1 MKKLD
6 YKEILGDEIPCENKF
21 YKRFCLGFMSAFTL
35 AFISIVGF
43 FALLWLYDP
52 LQIYHK
58 PYFRETTSML
68 DTRIQIK
75 GIVKNYD
82 FDSFIW
88 GTSIMENTL
97 EKEANQKLGGKW
109 INISNGSFALNERA
123 VILRYIFKHS
133 KPKHFIFSL
142 DITHLVVCHTNGTA
156 NFAFLYDDSEI
167 NDLKIYLNKKII
179 SCALKFSTSEE
190 CVGKKVLTNLIS
202 WTWGIDP
209 DYKWKIR
216 FGGIKQWLKYPYEFG
231 TNAGGDLDIRDTAR
245 MAAAIKYNPKSFEGS
260 IRAHQKYVDENL
272 LTFARQNP
280 SVKFS
285 IVIPTY
291 SRLYYRLND
300 EVFPKAR
307 VILKWLINE
316 VANLENVKIYGFDDL
331 TYADKISNYKDLT
344 HYNVDMNSMQLDAIA
359 SGTHILTPQNIDEY
373 LATMEAK
380 IKAYDLTP
388 LINEIKAWEVEQN
401 KSKNKE
407 KALFQKSVD
416 LSF

>member
-1 MKKLD
+1 
-6 YKEILGDEIPCENKF
+6 
-21 YKRFCLGFMSAFTL
+21 
-35 AFISIVGF
+35 
-43 FALLWLYDP
+43 
-52 LQIYHK
+52 
-58 PYFRETTSML
+58 ML

-88 GTSIMENTL
+88 GTSMMENTL

-109 INISNGSFALNERA
+109 INISSGSFALNERA
-123 VILRYIFKHS
+123 VILKYMFKH
-133 KPKHFIFSL
+133 KQPKHFIFSL
-142 DITHLVVCHTNGTA
+142 DITHLVVYHTNDTNRLA
-156 NFAFLYDDSEI
+156 ILYDDSEM
-167 NDLKIYLNKKII
+167 NDLKMYLNEKTIF
-179 SCALKFSTSEE
+179 CALKFSTSED

-231 TNAGGDLDIRDTAR
+231 TNAAFNGGDLDIRDTER
-245 MAAAIKYNPKSFEGS
+245 MIDALKYNSKFFEGS
-260 IRAHQKYVDENL
+260 IKPNQEYVEKNL
-272 LTFARQNP
+272 LSFARQNP

-307 VILKWLINE
+307 VILKWLVNE

-331 TYADKISNYKDLT
+331 PYADDIANYKDLT

-359 SGTHILTPQNIDEY
+359 SGTHILTPQNIEDY

-388 LINEIKAWEVEQN
+388 LINEIKAWEMEQN
-401 KSKNKE
+401 KTKNKE
-407 KALFQKSVD
+407 N
-416 LSF
+416 